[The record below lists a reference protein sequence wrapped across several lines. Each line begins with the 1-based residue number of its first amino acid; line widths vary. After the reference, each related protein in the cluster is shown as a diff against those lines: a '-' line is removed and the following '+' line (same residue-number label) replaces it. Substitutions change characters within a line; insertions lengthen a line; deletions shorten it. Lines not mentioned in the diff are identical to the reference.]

1 MRRPVLLHLV
11 LPRVDDDD
19 VDELAPAVAEVP
31 RPVAPGHRGGGDRQA
46 VSRFVGDVARR
57 VGGTLDL
64 DRTLDQVVQAV
75 VELVG
80 FRVAVLNLLTAQG
93 DLEVVTVAGSDEV
106 RTELLGSRET
116 LASWEGLLAAAQPVG
131 ALRFADASVAMPG
144 AVWLPDLPR
153 TDDPR
158 AWQPEDALFA
168 PLHGA
173 DGRLLGVLSVD
184 LPADGLR
191 PDEHTCEL
199 LELFAVQASLALD
212 HARVHA
218 RLQRS
223 ESLFQRTFEHSPVGM
238 AVFDGQRR
246 FVRVNPGYCR
256 FLGLPEQDLLGR
268 TILEF
273 SHPDDR
279 AVVTSISDRV
289 RTGSE
294 SFTGVERRYLR
305 PDGSVVWGRVTLILL
320 DGDGEQEVL
329 ASVVDTTEAR
339 AVAAELERRAS
350 SDPLTGLANRSTFEA
365 VLAGRL
371 AGVHQVAVLFCD
383 IDRFK
388 QVNDSLGHAA
398 GDELLREVAQAV
410 SDVLRTQDL
419 AARLGGDEFVLL
431 LGDVK
436 GPEHAVSVA
445 ERVRLA
451 ARRRVHLG
459 DRSVLSSMTVGV
471 ALSEPGVTGDQLLA
485 RADRALYR
493 AKGLGRDRVELA
505 RAPDDN

>member
-1 MRRPVLLHLV
+1 VE
-11 LPRVDDDD
+11 DDG
-19 VDELAPAVAEVP
+19 VEQVAPTVPGVP
-31 RPVAPGHRGGGDRQA
+31 RPVLPGQRRGPDRKA

-64 DRTLDQVVQAV
+64 DRTLHQVVQAM

-80 FRVAVLNLLTAQG
+80 FQVAVLNLLTADG
-93 DLEVVTVAGSDEV
+93 DLEVVTVAGPDEV
-106 RTELLGSRET
+106 RAELLGSRDT
-116 LASWEGLLAAAQPVG
+116 LAAWEQLLAAAQPVG
-131 ALRFADASVAMPG
+131 ALRFADAAVSISG
-144 AVWLPDLPR
+144 TVWLPDLPV
-153 TDDPR
+153 TDDAR
-158 AWQPEDALFA
+158 AWHAEDALLA

-173 DGRLLGVLSVD
+173 DGSLLGVLSVD
-184 LPADGLR
+184 LPVDGLR

-223 ESLFQRTFEHSPVGM
+223 EALFQRTFQHSPVGM

-246 FVRVNPGYCR
+246 YVQVNPAYCALMGR
-256 FLGLPEQDLLGR
+256 SPQELAGR
-268 TILEF
+268 TVVDV

-279 AVVTSISDRV
+279 AVVQSISDRV
-289 RTGSE
+289 RVDSE
-294 SFTGVERRYLR
+294 PFAGVERRYLR
-305 PDGSVVWGRVTLILL
+305 PDGSQVWGRVTLIALE
-320 DGDGEQEVL
+320 GDGEQQVL
-329 ASVVDTTEAR
+329 ASVLDTTEAR
-339 AVAAELERRAS
+339 AVAAELERRAG
-350 SDPLTGLANRSTFEA
+350 SDPLTGLSNRSTFDA
-365 VLAGRL
+365 VLAARL
-371 AGVHQVAVLFCD
+371 AGTQQVAVLFCD

-398 GDELLREVAQAV
+398 GDELLRDVAQAV
-410 SDVLRTQDL
+410 SGVLRTQDL

-431 LGDVK
+431 LDDVK
-436 GPEHAVSVA
+436 GAEHAVSVA

-451 ARRRVHLG
+451 ARRRVRLDG
-459 DRSVLSSMTVGV
+459 RSVLSSMTLGV

-493 AKGLGRDRVELA
+493 AKRLGRDRVELA
-505 RAPDDN
+505 RGADER

>member
-1 MRRPVLLHLV
+1 M
-11 LPRVDDDD
+11 
-19 VDELAPAVAEVP
+19 AAAVPEVP
-31 RPVAPGHRGGGDRQA
+31 RPVAPDRRRGADRRA

-64 DRTLDQVVQAV
+64 DRTLDQVVQSV

-80 FRVAVLNLLTAQG
+80 FQVAVLNLLTADG
-93 DLEVVTVAGSDEV
+93 DLEVVTVAGPDDV
-106 RTELLGSRET
+106 RAELLGSRDS
-116 LASWEGLLAAAQPVG
+116 LASWQALLAAAQPVG
-131 ALRFADASVAMPG
+131 VLRFTDASVPLVG
-144 AVWLPDLPR
+144 TVWLPDLPSAV
-153 TDDPR
+153 DER
-158 AWQPEDALFA
+158 AWRAEDALFA

-173 DGRLLGVLSVD
+173 DGSLLGVLSVD

-223 ESLFQRTFEHSPVGM
+223 EALFQRTFEHSPVGM

-246 FVRVNPGYCR
+246 YTRVNPAYCR
-256 FLGLPEQDLLGR
+256 LLGR
-268 TILEF
+268 SPQELTGRTVLEV

-279 AVVTSISDRV
+279 ALVESISDRV
-289 RTGSE
+289 RVGGE
-294 SFTGVERRYLR
+294 AFADVERRFLR
-305 PDGSVVWGRVTLILL
+305 PDGTQVWGRVTLIALE
-320 DGDGEQEVL
+320 GDGEQQVL
-329 ASVVDTTEAR
+329 ASVLDTTEAR
-339 AVAAELERRAS
+339 AVAAELERRAG
-350 SDPLTGLANRSTFEA
+350 SDPLTGLANRSTFDA
-365 VLAGRL
+365 VLTARL
-371 AGVHQVAVLFCD
+371 AGTQRVAVLFCD

-398 GDELLREVAQAV
+398 GDELLREVAQAI
-410 SDVLRTQDL
+410 SGVLRTQDL

-431 LGDVK
+431 LDDVK
-436 GPEHAVSVA
+436 GAEHAVSVA

-451 ARRRVHLG
+451 ARRRVRLG
-459 DRSVLSSMTVGV
+459 EVSVLSSLTVGV

-505 RAPDDN
+505 RGSDER

>member
-1 MRRPVLLHLV
+1 MEQV
-11 LPRVDDDD
+11 
-19 VDELAPAVAEVP
+19 APIVPEVP
-31 RPVAPGHRGGGDRQA
+31 RPAAPGQRRPADRQA
-46 VSRFVGDVARR
+46 VTRFVGDVARR

-80 FRVAVLNLLTAQG
+80 FQVAVLNLLTA
-93 DLEVVTVAGSDEV
+93 DRHHLEVVTVAGPDEV
-106 RTELLGSRET
+106 RAHMLGSRGT
-116 LASWEGLLAAAQPVG
+116 LASWEKLLAAAQPVG
-131 ALRFADASVAMPG
+131 ALRFADASVSISG
-144 AVWLPDLPR
+144 TVWLSDLPSI
-153 TDDPR
+153 DDDR
-158 AWQPEDALFA
+158 AWRTEDALLA

-173 DGRLLGVLSVD
+173 DGSLLGVLSVD

-223 ESLFQRTFEHSPVGM
+223 ESMFQRTFEHSPVGL

-246 FVRVNPGYCR
+246 YVRVNPAYCR
-256 FLGLPEQDLLGR
+256 FMARTEQELVGR
-268 TILEF
+268 TVVDF

-279 AVVTSISDRV
+279 AVVQSISDRV
-289 RTGSE
+289 RLGFEAFS
-294 SFTGVERRYLR
+294 GVERRYLR
-305 PDGSVVWGRVTLILL
+305 PDGSEVWGRVTLIVLE
-320 DGDGEQEVL
+320 GDSEQEVL
-329 ASVVDTTEAR
+329 SSVIDTTEAR
-339 AVAAELERRAS
+339 AVAAELERRAG
-350 SDPLTGLANRSTFEA
+350 SDSLTGLANRSTFDA

-371 AGVHQVAVLFCD
+371 AGPHQVAVLFCD
-383 IDRFK
+383 VDRFK
-388 QVNDSLGHAA
+388 QVNDKLGHAA

-410 SDVLRTQDL
+410 SGVLRAHDL

-431 LGDVK
+431 LDDVK
-436 GPEHAVSVA
+436 GAEHAVSVA

-459 DRSVLSSMTVGV
+459 EQSLLSSMTVGV

-505 RAPDDN
+505 RAADEH